1 MNTALKHC
9 ALLLVGLAGLA
20 GRTHAGDIGEMDIE
34 PRFRAKIAKEKIKMK
49 AAEQRFGA
57 FDSRGPTGAECGS
70 QNIGNVDTNGRPGTA
85 PREVF
90 VFAPNAIN
98 FVGAGGCR

>member
-1 MNTALKHC
+1 MKTLTTQTQALAV
-9 ALLLVGLAGLA
+9 ALLLGTGVHAF
-20 GRTHAGDIGEMDIE
+20 AGDEDFDIDNH
-34 PRFRAKIAKEKIKMK
+34 FRAKIAKEKVKQEFLKRKLDNAGQGIDNT
-49 AAEQRFGA
+49 Q
-57 FDSRGPTGAECGS
+57 CGS

-98 FVGAGGCR
+98 LVTANGCH